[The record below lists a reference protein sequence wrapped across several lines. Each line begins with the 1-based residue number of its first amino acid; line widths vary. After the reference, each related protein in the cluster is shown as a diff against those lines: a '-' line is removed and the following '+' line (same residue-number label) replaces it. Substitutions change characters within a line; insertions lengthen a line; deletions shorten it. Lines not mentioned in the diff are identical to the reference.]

1 MSAIHG
7 SADNLLN
14 VENGIETADLIPN
27 ARLVIIE
34 GMSHELPSGAWP
46 QIVQAIIETVDLGQP
61 D

>member
-1 MSAIHG
+1 M
-7 SADNLLN
+7 N